1 MLYDFWT
8 NFGNFDH
15 SVKPPFLIRPFSLY
29 SRLQSGPISRNF
41 DEIVKSSNTL
51 LQENCLSRNSTSFDM
66 KMNLKGQFGESQVF
80 YSGTTEF
87 EKVQSQLDEKNPTN
101 LPTTSSSYVQQ
112 TDFLGNRFMFD
123 F

>member
-1 MLYDFWT
+1 
-8 NFGNFDH
+8 
-15 SVKPPFLIRPFSLY
+15 
-29 SRLQSGPISRNF
+29 
-41 DEIVKSSNTL
+41 
-51 LQENCLSRNSTSFDM
+51 M

-87 EKVQSQLDEKNPTN
+87 EKVQCQLDEKNPTN

>member
-15 SVKPPFLIRPFSLY
+15 SVQSPYLIRPFSLY
-29 SRLQSGPISRNF
+29 SRLQSGPIRRNF

-66 KMNLKGQFGESQVF
+66 KMNSKGQFGGSQMF

-87 EKVQSQLDEKNPTN
+87 EKVQCQLDEKNPTN

-112 TDFLGNRFMFD
+112 TNFQGNRFMFD

>member
-15 SVKPPFLIRPFSLY
+15 GVQSPYLIRPFSY
-29 SRLQSGPISRNF
+29 SRLQSGPISTNL

-87 EKVQSQLDEKNPTN
+87 EKVQCQLDEKNPTN
-101 LPTTSSSYVQQ
+101 LPTTSLSYVQQ

>member
-15 SVKPPFLIRPFSLY
+15 SVQSPYLIRPFSLY
-29 SRLQSGPISRNF
+29 SRLQSGPIRRNF

-66 KMNLKGQFGESQVF
+66 KMNSKGQFGGSQMF

-87 EKVQSQLDEKNPTN
+87 EKVQCQLDEKNPTN

-112 TDFLGNRFMFD
+112 TDFQGNRFMFD

>member
-1 MLYDFWT
+1 
-8 NFGNFDH
+8 
-15 SVKPPFLIRPFSLY
+15 
-29 SRLQSGPISRNF
+29 
-41 DEIVKSSNTL
+41 
-51 LQENCLSRNSTSFDM
+51 M

-87 EKVQSQLDEKNPTN
+87 EKVQLDEKNPTN
-101 LPTTSSSYVQQ
+101 LPTASLSYVQQ

>member
-1 MLYDFWT
+1 MFVICATKDLFCLP
-8 NFGNFDH
+8 
-15 SVKPPFLIRPFSLY
+15 K
-29 SRLQSGPISRNF
+29 LQSGPISKNF

-87 EKVQSQLDEKNPTN
+87 EKVQCQLDEKNPTN

>member
-1 MLYDFWT
+1 MAPELPENYLQKLYP
-8 NFGNFDH
+8 
-15 SVKPPFLIRPFSLY
+15 K
-29 SRLQSGPISRNF
+29 LQSGSITRNF
-41 DEIVKSSNTL
+41 DEIVKSSSTL

-66 KMNLKGQFGESQVF
+66 KMNLKGQFGESRVF

-87 EKVQSQLDEKNPTN
+87 EKVQCQLDEKNPTN